1 MKLVLIIPFITAVVA
16 SAQPG
21 IVSPRIGFVQD
32 AAHSIRP
39 MFGLAGNFLAGEA
52 VVTDVVSS
60 AFSGSFGLLKTDSA
74 LILADDAGRTIVS
87 LDAPSGAALFGFSRN
102 GAPALA
108 FFPSKNLL
116 LQWNGTAFDP
126 VAFETRDPVLSIS
139 SPDPG
144 FADLIV
150 QRDDTLWEVRI
161 QLSGGQTLR
170 QAALVGVRPPALLLA
185 SGDLI
190 YRDSGGLVIR
200 KPGQSEVQI
209 PVDLPGQFQFRQ
221 MSSEWI
227 QINDIA
233 VRITPNREGVFSL
246 PEVEQ

>member
-1 MKLVLIIPFITAVVA
+1 MKLVLIIQFITAALA

-21 IVSPRIGFVQD
+21 ILPPRIGFVYG
-32 AAHSIRP
+32 ATHSIRP
-39 MFGLAGNFLAGEA
+39 MFGIAANFIAGDPIAA
-52 VVTDVVSS
+52 DVVSS
-60 AFSGSFGLLKTDSA
+60 AFSGSFGLLKTEDTV
-74 LILADDAGRTIVS
+74 IVMDASGQTIVT
-87 LDAPSGAALFGFSRN
+87 LDAPSGSALFGFSRD

-108 FFPSKNLL
+108 FFPSKKLL

-126 VAFETRDPVLSIS
+126 VTFETPDPVLSIS
-139 SPDPG
+139 SRDPG

-161 QLSGGQTLR
+161 QLAGGLTLR
-170 QAALVGVRPPALLLA
+170 QAALVGVRAPALLLA

-190 YRDSGGLVIR
+190 YRDSGGVVIR
-200 KPGQSEVQI
+200 RPGQSEVQI
-209 PVDLPGQFQFRQ
+209 PADLPGQFQFRQ

-233 VRITPNREGVFSL
+233 VRITPSRECIFSL

>member
-1 MKLVLIIPFITAVVA
+1 MKLVLIIPFITAAVA

-39 MFGLAGNFLAGEA
+39 MFGLAGNFIAGEA

-74 LILADDAGRTIVS
+74 VILVDDVGRTIAN
-87 LDAPSGAALFGFSRN
+87 LDAPSGSALFGFSRD
-102 GAPALA
+102 GAPALVY
-108 FFPSKNLL
+108 FPSRNLL
-116 LQWNGTAFDP
+116 LQWTGTAFDP
-126 VAFETRDPVLSIS
+126 VAFEIADPVLSIS
-139 SPDPG
+139 SRDPG

-161 QLSGGQTLR
+161 QLADGQTVR
-170 QAALVGVRPPALLLA
+170 QAALVGVRAPALLLA

-190 YRDSGGLVIR
+190 YRDSGGVVIR
-200 KPGQSEVQI
+200 RPGQSEVQI
-209 PVDLPGQFQFRQ
+209 PADLPGQFQFRQ

-233 VRITPNREGVFSL
+233 VRITPSRECIFSL